1 MTDWAADQAAFMVAG
16 GQTIDEMNHD
26 QMKRYL
32 IHIAEESQETY
43 RDYMKGDMVKA
54 LDGAVDT
61 IVVAIGFIC
70 SMGIDPNKA
79 WAAVNAA
86 NMSKI
91 GPDGKVYKRPDG
103 QIAKPPNFVGPEA
116 ELAKLLQEAGIDG

>member
-1 MTDWAADQAAFMVAG
+1 
-16 GQTIDEMNHD
+16 
-26 QMKRYL
+26 
-32 IHIAEESQETY
+32 
-43 RDYMKGDMVKA
+43 MVKA

-86 NMSKI
+86 NMRKVV
-91 GPDGKVYKRPDG
+91 DGKVYRRDDG
-103 QIAKPPNFVGPEA
+103 QIGKPPLWYGPEE
-116 ELAKLLQEAGIDG
+116 ELAALVREVTPIQGGAVGYES